1 VFSILDKITEAVA
14 KFDLAGS
21 GPEGEPFADI
31 LAAKN
36 GEDEEEESQNEAV
49 QKQQQPYAYVSP
61 VSHSAPVP
69 LSASES
75 YTGFGLDSWQSGPQ
89 AFPDLTSLY
98 TGNLARAFS
107 SSDSG
112 EFADLVKATLSQLN
126 KAVSVKGH

>member
-1 VFSILDKITEAVA
+1 M
-14 KFDLAGS
+14 
-21 GPEGEPFADI
+21 
-31 LAAKN
+31 
-36 GEDEEEESQNEAV
+36 
-49 QKQQQPYAYVSP
+49 SP

-69 LSASES
+69 FSASES

-107 SSDSG
+107 SSSDSG